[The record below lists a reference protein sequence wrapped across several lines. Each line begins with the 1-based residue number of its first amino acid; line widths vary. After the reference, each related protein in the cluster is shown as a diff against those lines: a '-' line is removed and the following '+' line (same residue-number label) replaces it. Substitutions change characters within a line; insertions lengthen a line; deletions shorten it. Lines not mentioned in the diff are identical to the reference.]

1 MSLDKNINF
10 RVDEE
15 VYNALTELA
24 EDRGISRSDLV
35 RMILSN
41 ELSKYYKYK
50 GIDKETFEKYIGT
63 LSKISDKIGA
73 SERQLYKIGNNLN
86 QIAKKVNTDKNMD
99 AWNRNNG
106 QIEKYFET
114 LYKHA
119 ELLGVIEKVL
129 WKGV

>member
-1 MSLDKNINF
+1 MGLSKQMTF

-15 VYNALTELA
+15 VYNAITELA
-24 EDRGISRSDLV
+24 EDRGISKSDLA

-50 GIDKETFEKYIGT
+50 GIDKETFEKYIEVLT
-63 LSKISDKIGA
+63 KIDASIGN

-86 QIAKKVNTDKNMD
+86 QMAKIINTKKNTEEWENNQDKID
-99 AWNRNNG
+99 AWFNALTKHADLLDR
-106 QIEKYFET
+106 IEK
-114 LYKHA
+114 
-119 ELLGVIEKVL
+119 IL